1 MAKARITLTT
11 LYEILQ
17 SHTTQLNVI
26 ATRLISVEQKQDE
39 HALILRSLQERTE
52 ALSGLVDKLQ
62 VSFERLDQEYTM
74 ITAALRRLEQRFD
87 RLEAERLSER
97 ITALENRMSVLESR

>member
-1 MAKARITLTT
+1 MAKAKVTLNT

-17 SHTTQLNVI
+17 SHTAQLNVI
-26 ATRLISVEQKQDE
+26 TTRLVSVEQKQDE
-39 HALILRSLQERTE
+39 HTLILRSLQERTE

-62 VSFERLDQEYTM
+62 LSFERLYQEYAM

-87 RLEAERLSER
+87 RLEAERLNER
-97 ITALENRMSVLESR
+97 ITALE